1 MNNEEL
7 ALMKLLT
14 TGIMMGMLVSGLLL
28 SPFVSGLPFI
38 NKVFAQKEA
47 ADRTSQTGSFDGK
60 RS

>member
-1 MNNEEL
+1 MIKEEL

-38 NKVFAQKEA
+38 NKVFAQTEVQKK
-47 ADRTSQTGSFDGK
+47 DQ
-60 RS
+60 

>member
-1 MNNEEL
+1 MINEEL

-47 ADRTSQTGSFDGK
+47 ARRTSQTGSFDG
-60 RS
+60 